1 MCRSTMGRLSL
12 SYLEL
17 FMVILC
23 IVCQES
29 VPDVNVAIT
38 DTGLADV
45 AIVYHLSNAAKPND
59 INSFK
64 TFLKSILEKA
74 SIDNGNVRVALM
86 NYAKKGRNLVDF
98 NKSKTKNGVFS
109 AIDNID
115 LKYRAAASNAGAAL
129 NEVQSKFFTKNLDR
143 PDAENIVILITD
155 AKNSDQSEN
164 MVKEA
169 DELRKSGFKIITV
182 GIRGADANELKGVA
196 SQSSF
201 VFYSPSFERAI
212 SAEFIESVWGVLNP
226 VSNLAQV
233 SKTTKPPPIPPVSKR
248 VSCAGA
254 KLDLVFVLDASTSV
268 TVRNFELLKDFVKDF
283 LLDAD
288 IDGGNVRVGVVI
300 YSDADYVQFQLNT
313 YAKKADLYNA
323 IDDIPYRYGSTNT
336 ADALKT
342 MRSVMFTAGNGDRSD
357 VDNVAVV
364 VTDGVSN
371 INSRRTVP
379 EAEQA
384 RAEGIHI
391 YAIGI
396 GLTDTKELDG
406 IASKPVDENRFA
418 VQDFT
423 ELRDL
428 RHKVIFAL
436 CSTSPSVRTE
446 PMRLQTT
453 PIQRVSCAG
462 AKLDLVFV
470 LDASTSVTE
479 RNFELLKD
487 FVKDFLLDADIDGG
501 NVRVGVVI
509 YSDADY
515 VQFQLNTYAKK
526 ADVYNA
532 IDDIPYRYGSTNTAD
547 ALKTMRSVMFTAGN
561 GDRSDVDNVAVV
573 VTDGVSNINSRR
585 TVPEAEQARAE
596 GIHIYAI
603 GIGLTDTRE
612 LDGIASKPVDENRF
626 AVQDFTELRDL
637 RHKVIFALCSTS
649 TPVRT
654 EPMRLQTTPIQRVS
668 CAGAKLDLVF
678 VLDASTSVTEPN
690 FELLKD
696 FVKDFLLDADIDGG
710 NVRVGVVIYS
720 DADYVQ
726 FQLNTYAKKADVYNA
741 IDDIPYRY
749 GSTNTA
755 DALRT
760 IRSVMFTARNGDRSD
775 VDNVAVVVTDGV
787 SNINSRRTVPEAEQ
801 ARAKGIHIYAIG
813 IGLTDTKELDGIASK
828 PVDENRFA
836 VQDFTELRDL
846 RHKVTF
852 ALCSTSPPVRTEPMR
867 LQKTPLQRV
876 SCAGAKLDLIFAL
889 DASTS
894 VTEPNFELLKDF
906 VKDFLLDADI
916 DGGNVRVGVVIYS
929 DADYVQFQLNTY
941 AKKADVYNAI
951 DDIPYRYG
959 STNTADAL
967 KTTRSVMFTAGNGD
981 RSDVDNVAVVV
992 TDGVSNI
999 NSRRTVPEAEQAM
1012 AEGIHIY
1019 AIGIGLTDTKELD
1032 GIASKPVDEKRFAV
1046 QDFTELRDLRH
1057 KVIFALCSTS
1067 PPVRTEPMRLQTT
1080 PIQRV
1085 SCAGAKLDLVFVLD
1099 ASTSVTEPNFELL
1112 KDFVKDFLLDADIDG
1127 GNVRVGV
1134 VIYSD
1139 ADYVQFQL
1147 NTYAKKADVY
1157 NAIDDIPYRYG
1168 STNTADALKTMRSV
1182 MFTAGN
1188 GDRSDV
1194 DNVAVVVT
1202 DGVSN
1207 INSRRTVPEA
1217 EQAMAEGIHIYT
1229 IGIGLTDTRELDGI
1243 ASKPVDE
1250 NRFAVQDF
1258 TELRDLRHKVIFALC
1273 FTSPPVRTEPMRLQ
1287 TTRKQRVSCA
1297 GAKLDLVFV
1306 LDASTSVTE
1315 PNFELLKDFVKD
1327 FLLDADIDGGNVR
1340 VGVVIYSDA
1349 DYVQFQLNTY
1359 AKKADVYNA
1368 IDDIPYRYGS
1378 TNTADALKTMRS
1390 VMFTAGNGDRSDVDN
1405 VAVVVTDGVSN
1416 INSRRT
1422 VPEAEQ
1428 AMAEGIH
1435 IYTIGIG
1442 LTDTRE
1448 LDGIASKPVDEN
1460 RFAVQDFTELRDLRH
1475 KVIFAL
1481 CFTSPP
1487 VRTEPMRL
1495 QTTRKQRVSCA
1506 GAKLDLV
1513 FVLDASTSV
1522 TEPNFE
1528 LLKDFVKD
1536 FLLDADIDGGNVRV
1550 GVVIY
1555 SDADYVQ
1562 FQLNTYAKKAD
1573 VYNAIDDIPYRYG
1586 STNTADALKTMRSVM
1601 FTAGNGDRSDVDN
1614 VAVVVTDGVSN
1625 INSRRT
1631 VPEAEQAM
1639 AEGIHIYAI
1648 GIGLTDTRELDGI
1661 ASKPVDENRFAVQD
1675 FTELRD
1681 LRHKVIFALC
1691 STSPP
1696 VRTEPMRLQTTPIH
1710 RFSCAGA
1717 KLDLVFVLDASTSV
1731 TEPNFELLKDFVK
1744 DFLLDADIDGG
1755 NVRVGV
1761 VIYSD
1766 ADYVQFQL
1774 NTYAKKADV
1783 YNAIDDIPYRYGSTN
1798 TADALKTT
1806 RSVMFTA
1813 GNGDRSDV
1821 DNVAVVVTDG
1831 VSNINSRRT
1840 VPEAEQAMAEGI
1852 HIYAIGI
1859 GLTDTRE
1866 LDGIASKPVDENR
1879 FAVQDFTELRD
1890 LRHKVIFA
1898 LCSSSPPVRT
1908 EPMRL
1913 QTTPIHRVSCAGAKL
1928 DLVFV
1933 LDASTSVT
1941 EPNFELL
1948 KDFVKDFLLDA
1959 DIDGGNV
1966 RVGVVIYS
1974 DADYV
1979 QFQLNTYA
1987 KKADVY
1993 NAIDDIP
2000 YRYGSTNTADALKTM
2015 RSVMFTAGNGDRSD
2029 VDNVAVVVT
2038 DGVSNINSRRTVP
2051 EAEQAMAEGIHIY
2064 TIGIG
2069 LTDTRE
2075 LDGIAS
2081 KPVDEN
2087 RFAVQD
2093 FTELRDLRH
2102 KVIFALCFTSPPVRT
2117 EPMRLQTTRKQR
2129 VSCAGAKLDL
2139 VFVLDASTSVT
2150 EPNFELL
2157 KDFVKDFLLDADIDG
2172 GNVRVGVVIYS
2183 DADYVQFQLNTYAKK
2198 ADVYNAIDDIPYRY
2212 GSTNTADALKTMRS
2226 VMFTAGNGDRSD
2238 VDNVAVVVTDGVSNI
2253 NSRRTVPEA
2262 EQAMAESIHIYAIG
2276 IGLTDTRELDGI
2288 ASKPVDENRF
2298 AVQDFTELRD
2308 LRHKVIFALCFT
2320 SPPVR
2325 TEPMRLQ
2332 TTRKQR
2338 VSCAGAKLD
2347 LVFVLDAS
2355 TSVTEPNFELLKDFV
2370 KDFLL
2375 DADIDGGNV
2384 RVGVVIYSDAD
2395 YVQFQLNTYAKKADV
2410 YNAIDDIPYRYGST
2424 NTADALK
2431 TMRSVMFTAGNGD
2444 RSDVDN
2450 VAVVVTDGVSN
2461 INSRRTVPE
2470 AEQAMAESIHIYA
2483 IGIGLTDTRELDGI
2497 ASKPVD
2503 ENRFAVQDFTELR
2516 DLRHKV
2522 IFAL

>member
-1 MCRSTMGRLSL
+1 D
-12 SYLEL
+12 
-17 FMVILC
+17 
-23 IVCQES
+23 Q
-29 VPDVNVAIT
+29 
-38 DTGLADV
+38 
-45 AIVYHLSNAAKPND
+45 
-59 INSFK
+59 
-64 TFLKSILEKA
+64 
-74 SIDNGNVRVALM
+74 
-86 NYAKKGRNLVDF
+86 KK
-98 NKSKTKNGVFS
+98 NKV
-109 AIDNID
+109 
-115 LKYRAAASNAGAAL
+115 
-129 NEVQSKFFTKNLDR
+129 
-143 PDAENIVILITD
+143 
-155 AKNSDQSEN
+155 SEN
-164 MVKEA
+164 GTPLSFDKT
-169 DELRKSGFKIITV
+169 DETIAYPNKNNPTRKP
-182 GIRGADANELKGVA
+182 KG
-196 SQSSF
+196 
-201 VFYSPSFERAI
+201 
-212 SAEFIESVWGVLNP
+212 
-226 VSNLAQV
+226 
-233 SKTTKPPPIPPVSKR
+233 
-248 VSCAGA
+248 CAGA

-268 TVRNFELLKDFVKDF
+268 TEPNFELMKDFVKDF

-313 YAKKADLYNA
+313 YAKKADVYNA

-357 VDNVAVV
+357 VNNVAVV

-418 VQDFT
+418 VQEFT

-428 RHKVIFAL
+428 RHKVFSAL
-436 CSTSPSVRTE
+436 CSTLPPVSTE
-446 PMRLQTT
+446 PTPPPTRPPTT
-453 PIQRVSCAG
+453 PKQRVSCAG

-479 RNFELLKD
+479 PNFELMKD

-603 GIGLTDTRE
+603 GIGLTDT
-612 LDGIASKPVDENRF
+612 
-626 AVQDFTELRDL
+626 
-637 RHKVIFALCSTS
+637 
-649 TPVRT
+649 
-654 EPMRLQTTPIQRVS
+654 
-668 CAGAKLDLVF
+668 
-678 VLDASTSVTEPN
+678 
-690 FELLKD
+690 
-696 FVKDFLLDADIDGG
+696 
-710 NVRVGVVIYS
+710 
-720 DADYVQ
+720 
-726 FQLNTYAKKADVYNA
+726 
-741 IDDIPYRY
+741 
-749 GSTNTA
+749 
-755 DALRT
+755 
-760 IRSVMFTARNGDRSD
+760 
-775 VDNVAVVVTDGV
+775 
-787 SNINSRRTVPEAEQ
+787 
-801 ARAKGIHIYAIG
+801 
-813 IGLTDTKELDGIASK
+813 KELDGIASK

-846 RHKVTF
+846 RHKVF
-852 ALCSTSPPVRTEPMR
+852 SALCSTLPPVRTEP
-867 LQKTPLQRV
+867 TP
-876 SCAGAKLDLIFAL
+876 
-889 DASTS
+889 
-894 VTEPNFELLKDF
+894 
-906 VKDFLLDADI
+906 
-916 DGGNVRVGVVIYS
+916 
-929 DADYVQFQLNTY
+929 
-941 AKKADVYNAI
+941 
-951 DDIPYRYG
+951 
-959 STNTADAL
+959 
-967 KTTRSVMFTAGNGD
+967 
-981 RSDVDNVAVVV
+981 
-992 TDGVSNI
+992 
-999 NSRRTVPEAEQAM
+999 
-1012 AEGIHIY
+1012 
-1019 AIGIGLTDTKELD
+1019 
-1032 GIASKPVDEKRFAV
+1032 
-1046 QDFTELRDLRH
+1046 
-1057 KVIFALCSTS
+1057 
-1067 PPVRTEPMRLQTT
+1067 PPTT
-1080 PIQRV
+1080 PKKRV

-1099 ASTSVTEPNFELL
+1099 ASTSVTEPNFELM

-1217 EQAMAEGIHIYT
+1217 EQARAEGIHIYA
-1229 IGIGLTDTRELDGI
+1229 IGIGLTDTKELDGI

-1258 TELRDLRHKVIFALC
+1258 TELRDLRHKVFSALC
-1273 FTSPPVRTEPMRLQ
+1273 STLPPTRTEPTPPPTRPP
-1287 TTRKQRVSCA
+1287 TTPKQRASCA

-1315 PNFELLKDFVKD
+1315 PNFELMKDFVKD

-1428 AMAEGIH
+1428 ARADGIHIYAIGIGLTDTKELDGIASKPVDENRFAVQDFTELRDLRHKVFSALCSTLPPVRTEPTPPPTRPPTTPKQRVSCAGAKLDLVFVLDASTSVTEPNFELMKDFVKDFLLDADIDGGNVRVGVVIYSDADYVQFQLNTYAKKADVYNAIDDIPYRYGSTNTADALKTMRSVMFTAGNGDRSDVDNIAVVVTDGVSNINSRRTVPEAEQARAEGIH
-1435 IYTIGIG
+1435 IYAIGIG

-1475 KVIFAL
+1475 KVFSAL
-1481 CFTSPP
+1481 CSTLPP
-1487 VRTEPMRL
+1487 VRTEPTRPPTRPP
-1495 QTTRKQRVSCA
+1495 TTPKQRVSCA

-1528 LLKDFVKD
+1528 LMKDFVKD
-1536 FLLDADIDGGNVRV
+1536 FLLDADIDGGNVRVGVVIYSDADYVQFQLNTYSKKADVYNAIDDIPYRYGSTNTADALKTMRAVMFTAGNGDRSDVDNVAVVVTDGVSNINSRRTVPEAEQARAEGIHIYAIGIGLTDTKELDGIASKPVDENRFAVQDFTELRDLRHKVFSALCSTLPPVRTEPTPPPTRPPTSPKQRVSCAGAKLDLVFVLDASTSVTEPNFELMKDFVKDFLLDADIDGDNVRV

-1631 VPEAEQAM
+1631 VPEAEQAR

-1648 GIGLTDTRELDGI
+1648 GIGLTDTKELDGI

-1681 LRHKVIFALC
+1681 LRHKVFSALC
-1691 STSPP
+1691 STLPA
-1696 VRTEPMRLQTTPIH
+1696 VRTEPTPPPTPPPTTPKQ
-1710 RFSCAGA
+1710 RVSCAGA

-1731 TEPNFELLKDFVK
+1731 TEPNFELMKDFVK
-1744 DFLLDADIDGG
+1744 DFLLDADIDGD

-1774 NTYAKKADV
+1774 NSYAKKADV

-1798 TADALKTT
+1798 TADALKTM
-1806 RSVMFTA
+1806 RGVMFTA

-1840 VPEAEQAMAEGI
+1840 VPEAEQARAEGI

-1859 GLTDTRE
+1859 GLTDTKE

-1879 FAVQDFTELRD
+1879 FAVQDFSELRD
-1890 LRHKVIFA
+1890 LRHKVFSA
-1898 LCSSSPPVRT
+1898 LCSTSPPVKN
-1908 EPMRL
+1908 EPTPPP
-1913 QTTPIHRVSCAGAKL
+1913 TTPKQRVSCAGSKL

-1941 EPNFELL
+1941 EPNFELM

-1959 DIDGGNV
+1959 DIDGDNV

-2015 RSVMFTAGNGDRSD
+2015 RSVMFTARNGDRSD

-2051 EAEQAMAEGIHIY
+2051 EAEQARAEGIHIY
-2064 TIGIG
+2064 AIGIG
-2069 LTDTRE
+2069 LTDTKE

-2102 KVIFALCFTSPPVRT
+2102 KVFSALCGAIPTAS
-2117 EPMRLQTTRKQR
+2117 
-2129 VSCAGAKLDL
+2129 SDCALDRADL
-2139 VFVLDASTSVT
+2139 VIVIDSSTSVT
-2150 EPNFELL
+2150 ESNFDKILS
-2157 KDFVKDFLLDADIDG
+2157 FVKDFLSKTDIDS
-2172 GNVRVGVVIYS
+2172 GNVRVGLITYNNEVSQEFY
-2183 DADYVQFQLNTYAKK
+2183 LNSAFTKREILELVD
-2198 ADVYNAIDDIPYRY
+2198 DVKYNF
-2212 GSTNTADALKTMRS
+2212 GSTNTAEALEIMRN
-2226 VMFTAGNGDRSD
+2226 VMFSPEKGDRAD
-2238 VDNVAVVVTDGVSNI
+2238 VPNFAIVLTDGVSTVNAE
-2253 NSRRTVPEA
+2253 RTVPNA
-2262 EQAMAESIHIYAIG
+2262 RLAHDDGIHIFTIG
-2276 IGLTDTRELDGI
+2276 VGLSDTRELEGI
-2288 ASKPVDENRF
+2288 ATPPASQNSFKVDNFDALEY
-2298 AVQDFTELRD
+2298 VDD
-2308 LRHKVIFALCFT
+2308 LIFASAC
-2320 SPPVR
+2320 
-2325 TEPMRLQ
+2325 
-2332 TTRKQR
+2332 
-2338 VSCAGAKLD
+2338 
-2347 LVFVLDAS
+2347 
-2355 TSVTEPNFELLKDFV
+2355 
-2370 KDFLL
+2370 
-2375 DADIDGGNV
+2375 
-2384 RVGVVIYSDAD
+2384 Y
-2395 YVQFQLNTYAKKADV
+2395 
-2410 YNAIDDIPYRYGST
+2410 
-2424 NTADALK
+2424 
-2431 TMRSVMFTAGNGD
+2431 
-2444 RSDVDN
+2444 
-2450 VAVVVTDGVSN
+2450 
-2461 INSRRTVPE
+2461 
-2470 AEQAMAESIHIYA
+2470 
-2483 IGIGLTDTRELDGI
+2483 
-2497 ASKPVD
+2497 
-2503 ENRFAVQDFTELR
+2503 
-2516 DLRHKV
+2516 
-2522 IFAL
+2522 